1 MDVIGLQRYRQIDTE
16 MFSQSPYCI
25 GKQSNV
31 QRPTSTHKGITLSL
45 GKSCLKPRLAR
56 NRPTHVYLI
65 TLPQSLKIFSELF
78 ASFEESFSH
87 NLIASAVR
95 LILAGFHRLSPCL
108 SCGCIA
114 FFFIWT

>member
-1 MDVIGLQRYRQIDTE
+1 M
-16 MFSQSPYCI
+16 
-25 GKQSNV
+25 SNV
-31 QRPTSTHKGITLSL
+31 QRPLSHKGITLSL

-108 SCGCIA
+108 SCGCIV